1 MSAIIRIDVNEK
13 LEQTV
18 SARELHERLGISKD
32 FTSWFKQQAER
43 LNLYEGQDYALLTF
57 PGEQTGRGGH
67 NRIDY
72 IVSLDIAKHLCM
84 ISGGEMAGEIRDYFI
99 RVEKA
104 WNSPEQVMARAIKYA
119 NDKIVYLQDTIEQNK
134 PKVLFADSV
143 AASKNSILIR
153 ELAKILKQNGIDT
166 GERRLYEYLR
176 EKGYL
181 IRKHGNDYNSPTQ
194 KSMDLGLFE
203 VQKTTITLP
212 DGTISVKSTPRVTGK
227 GQMYFINKLKGG
239 RLQVAK

>member
-32 FTSWFKQQAER
+32 FTSWFKQQTER
-43 LNLYEGQDYALLTF
+43 LNLIEDIDFTPF
-57 PGEQTGRGGH
+57 WGESTGGRPSV
-67 NRIDY
+67 DY